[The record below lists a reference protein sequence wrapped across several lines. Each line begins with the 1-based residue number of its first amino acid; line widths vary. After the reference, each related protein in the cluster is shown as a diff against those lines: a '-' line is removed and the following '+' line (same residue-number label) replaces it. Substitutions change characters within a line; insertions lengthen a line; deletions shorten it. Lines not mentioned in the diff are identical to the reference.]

1 MHHRFIHTTLPR
13 ALATALALPLLV
25 AAVPAAASVS
35 GMTALLGQYDVI
47 VLDDLST
54 TSDIEGRTF
63 VGDDFTGT
71 GSANL
76 AIAIAVPS
84 SDSTFV
90 VVDDVVAGSPLNLNA
105 GSLRIGGTSNGR
117 TVNYNG
123 GGALIADP
131 SLNVEPNATILK
143 NASLTI
149 AGYASNNTA
158 TIPSGQP
165 GPLKFKVTSTDACG
179 VAVFD
184 VPASVFSNG
193 NVQQIELDPGSAST
207 IVINVS
213 GSSVSWTSGNMVSQ
227 FTSAFWRARVL
238 WNFHQAT
245 SIAFNSRNMMGAV
258 LAPLADVTASGNI
271 DGSIAADSLVTSS
284 EVHLPNFVGNPE
296 CVSPTPTPKPTATPS
311 PTPKPTA
318 TPTPK
323 PTATP
328 SPTPKPTAT
337 PTPTPMAT
345 PTSSPTPTPTGT
357 PTPTP
362 TPTGTPTPT
371 STPVPT
377 PTPTPAATPTPLP
390 TGTAVVPPTPTPTP
404 QGPADVCHHAC
415 PDTIKFGKRGKP
427 DQLLIRSAFPADVV
441 LDPANEAFRVVL
453 SNANGVLYDGFLPA
467 GAIGKKGRKFQF
479 IDRAARKGQGA
490 FDGLFKVEVSSA
502 QADAG
507 TRVTIQ
513 AYGDLAAATLP
524 EMTITITLG
533 DDVVQRTDVWGTKAY
548 GWINIHR

>member
-318 TPTPK
+318 TPTP
-323 PTATP
+323 
-328 SPTPKPTAT
+328 
-337 PTPTPMAT
+337 TPMAT

-357 PTPTP
+357 P
-362 TPTGTPTPT
+362 TPTPT